1 MMMGRFPILTQIY
14 KSPVLC
20 LLPDYARFTGEEDM
34 GLFGKFFGARRH
46 ASDLSPEVVNIFE
59 KMKRFLTD
67 DDEQNAA
74 LPEPIRKMIEAG
86 PDVDEL
92 PEAKGEFGRCVTN
105 PVPVNGVVGEL
116 SYLSRLVTPSGAGL
130 FGHRLGHVDGVD
142 VYETVS
148 TDGET
153 WDVIFLS
160 FYHPRKSRNAPT
172 GYQLSKA
179 GERPAFITC
188 TNFRV
193 DGFPFPMEAAIR
205 KCMRRVLGFPV
216 RPPNVAELLTSA
228 RFVRMPDQNVRLAE
242 LEDLGM
248 EPSASYKDTGG

>member
-1 MMMGRFPILTQIY
+1 MVNFLG
-14 KSPVLC
+14 
-20 LLPDYARFTGEEDM
+20 
-34 GLFGKFFGARRH
+34 H
-46 ASDLSPEVVNIFE
+46 AGTPLIFSPEVVKIFE
-59 KMKRFLTD
+59 KMERYLTD
-67 DDEQNAA
+67 DDAQNAA
-74 LPEPIRKMIEAG
+74 LPKPMRKKLEAG
-86 PDVDEL
+86 PDIDEL
-92 PEAKGEFGRCVTN
+92 PGAKGEFGRCVTN
-105 PVPVNGVVGEL
+105 PVSCQWRGRANSPTC
-116 SYLSRLVTPSGAGL
+116 SRLVTPSGAGL

-160 FYHPRKSRNAPT
+160 LYHPRKSRKAPT
-172 GYQLSKA
+172 GYRLSKA

-205 KCMRRVLGFPV
+205 KCMRRILGFPV

-228 RFVRMPDQNVRLAE
+228 RFVRMPDQNVRLAGIDRSRHGTVGQ
-242 LEDLGM
+242 L
-248 EPSASYKDTGG
+248 